1 MGKKQEST
9 YQPVWRK
16 EMNRW
21 WRRKW
26 FSKKKHLKGEDG
38 LGFRVYPFEEKNLGS
53 IHIPLPLKNCILWS
67 MHVLPLCLQQIHIP
81 LTSQTQ
87 ILSNS
92 GNPLV
97 EEEES

>member
-26 FSKKKHLKGEDG
+26 FSKKNHLKGEDG
-38 LGFRVYPFEEKNLGS
+38 LGFRV
-53 IHIPLPLKNCILWS
+53 
-67 MHVLPLCLQQIHIP
+67 
-81 LTSQTQ
+81 
-87 ILSNS
+87 
-92 GNPLV
+92 
-97 EEEES
+97 